1 MSRHIPR
8 NSPPIGFLVWCPE
21 RGMPSFVHATFS
33 AALEEAARL
42 KRANPRHRFFVMAP
56 VADLEMVSYAAG
68 WSRGAI
74 EARKEGLGRVHREV
88 IDADA
93 RADRARDEAYEL
105 RVALDRLQPF
115 ADNAEDFQAVVAD
128 CQLWFDGFAAAQSGR
143 ESYERS
149 HLPSRDKLTAL
160 NAAFQAVLR
169 ARPLRTVGDEL
180 DDHIPF

>member
-1 MSRHIPR
+1 MSRHTPR

-21 RGMPSFVHATFS
+21 RGTPTFVHKTF
-33 AALEEAARL
+33 LEAVAEADRL
-42 KRANPRHRFFVMAP
+42 KRSHPDCRFVVMAP
-56 VADLEMVSYAAG
+56 VEDMSGVGYALG
-68 WSRGAI
+68 WSRGRE
-74 EARKEGLGRVHREV
+74 EAAAQARQDV

-115 ADNAEDFQAVVAD
+115 ADNAEDFQAIVAD
-128 CQLWFDGFAAAQSGR
+128 CQCWFDGFAGAQSGR

-149 HLPSRDKLTAL
+149 HLPNRDKLTAL

>member
-1 MSRHIPR
+1 MIQ
-8 NSPPIGFLVWCPE
+8 PPPLRTVGFMVWCPE
-21 RGMPSFVHATFS
+21 RGMPTFVHDTFS

-42 KRANPRHRFFVMAP
+42 KRANPRHRFFVMSP

-74 EARKEGLGRVHREV
+74 EARKEGLGRAHRDV

-105 RVALDRLQPF
+105 RVALDRLQRF
-115 ADNAEDFQAVVAD
+115 ADNAEDFQAIVAD
-128 CQLWFDGFAAAQSGR
+128 CQCWFDGFAGAQSNR
-143 ESYERS
+143 ENWERS
-149 HLPSRDKLTAL
+149 HLPNRDKLTAL
-160 NAAFQAVLR
+160 NAALQAVLR
-169 ARPLRTVGDEL
+169 ARPVRTERDEL